1 MSTAMLNSIPYRPLH
16 TQQAKHKCKPVVPP
30 ACLIHDT
37 VRAEDILRGVH
48 LVARRRRQ
56 KHDDDNYVKFK
67 ALDDSAHRQ
76 NELVHT
82 PIVVP
87 RFTKTKLV
95 VMRASHRVARQ
106 F

>member
-1 MSTAMLNSIPYRPLH
+1 MPYRPLH
-16 TQQAKHKCKPVVPP
+16 TQQAKQKRKPVIPP

-37 VRAEDILRGVH
+37 VRAKDVLRGVH
-48 LVARRRRQ
+48 LVSGRRRQ
-56 KHDDDNYVKFK
+56 KHDDDYYIKSK
-67 ALDDSAHRQ
+67 PSGDSAHRQ
-76 NELVHT
+76 DKPVHT
-82 PIVVP
+82 LIEAP